1 MDPDPSSSL
10 FVILITLA
18 ASAFFSG
25 MEMAFV
31 SANRLQIELDAEQ
44 DWRGKLVANFVK
56 RPQLFISAMLV
67 GNNIALVVC
76 GMESGAL
83 ISQLL
88 FNANDWLSAASPITA
103 LSVQTIIT
111 TIIVI
116 VTAEF
121 IPKSF
126 FHRDPTLW
134 LNRLSLPLTL
144 IISILAIPSLAVMGL
159 SRIFLFPFVTNR
171 IEAGGTGF
179 GSTDLNHFLE
189 SASDKMIPEQELEHE
204 LEILKNALRL
214 SSVQARDCLIPRN
227 EVVAVSKETSI
238 EKIRE
243 LFTSTGLSKIVI
255 YEDDIDNIIG
265 YCHIKDLFSLPKSIS
280 EVVLPTFYIP
290 EPMAVDVLLK
300 QFMIKRRYL
309 AVVLD
314 EFGGTTGILTMEDI
328 VEELLGEIE
337 DEHDVD
343 ILTEERISENK
354 WLLSARH
361 EVEHLNEKLNFN
373 LPLDDA
379 YETLGG
385 LILHAIATIPEEGFV
400 INLNSCKITIKKVD
414 STRINLVELQL
425 L

>member
-1 MDPDPSSSL
+1 MDPDPSSS
-10 FVILITLA
+10 ILIIIISLA

-31 SANRLQIELDAEQ
+31 SANRLQVELDADQ
-44 DWRGKLVANFVK
+44 GWRGRLVANFVK
-56 RPQLFISAMLV
+56 RPQLFISVMLV

-83 ISQLL
+83 ISRLL
-88 FNANDWLSAASPITA
+88 FNANDWLSASYPITA
-103 LSVQTIIT
+103 LAVQTILT
-111 TIIVI
+111 TLIVI

-134 LNRLSLPLTL
+134 LNRFSLPLSIIILILTL
-144 IISILAIPSLAVMGL
+144 PALAVTGL
-159 SRIFLFPFVTNR
+159 SRIFLFPFVKNG
-171 IEAGGTGF
+171 IEASNRGF
-179 GSTDLNHFLE
+179 GSTDLHHFLE

-227 EVVAVSKETSI
+227 EVVAVSKDTSI
-238 EKIRE
+238 DEIRA

-255 YEDDIDNIIG
+255 YESDIDNIIG
-265 YCHIKDLFSLPKSIS
+265 YCHVKDLFSLPKSIN
-280 EVVLPTFYIP
+280 EVVIPTFYVP
-290 EPMAVDVLLK
+290 EPMSGDILLK
-300 QFMIKRRYL
+300 QFMRRMRYL

-314 EFGGTTGILTMEDI
+314 EFGGTAGILTMEDI

-343 ILTEERISENK
+343 ILTEEKIGANK
-354 WLLSARH
+354 WRLSARH
-361 EVEHLNEKLNFN
+361 EVEHLNDKFDFN

-385 LILHAIATIPEEGFV
+385 LILHEMATLPEEGVV
-400 INLNSCKITIKKVD
+400 INISGCKITVKEVE
-414 STRINLVELQL
+414 STRINVVELQL

>member
-1 MDPDPSSSL
+1 MDADPASS
-10 FVILITLA
+10 ILIILISLA
-18 ASAFFSG
+18 ASGFFSG

-31 SANRLQIELDAEQ
+31 SANRLQVELDADQ

-76 GMESGAL
+76 GMWSGAL
-83 ISQLL
+83 ISGLL
-88 FNANDWLSAASPITA
+88 FNVDDWLEASSPILA
-103 LSVQTIIT
+103 LSVQTILT

-134 LNRLSLPLTL
+134 LNRFSLPLSIVIL
-144 IISILAIPSLAVMGL
+144 ILALPALAVMGL
-159 SRIFLFPFVTNR
+159 SLIFLFPFVTNR
-171 IEAGGTGF
+171 IEAGNRGF
-179 GSTDLNHFLE
+179 GSTDLDHFLE
-189 SASDKMIPEQELEHE
+189 TVSDKMVPEQELEHE
-204 LEILKNALRL
+204 LEILKNAIRL
-214 SSVQARDCLIPRN
+214 SSVQARDCLVPRN
-227 EVVAVSKETSI
+227 EVVAVAKDSSI
-238 EKIRE
+238 DEIRD

-265 YCHIKDLFSLPKSIS
+265 YCHVKDLFSLPESI
-280 EVVLPTFYIP
+280 EKVVLPTFYIP
-290 EPMAVDVLLK
+290 EPMAGDVLLK
-300 QFMIKRRYL
+300 QFMRRRRYL

-314 EFGGTTGILTMEDI
+314 EFGGTAGILTMEDI
-328 VEELLGEIE
+328 IEELLGEIE

-343 ILTEERISENK
+343 ILTEEEIGDNT
-354 WLLSARH
+354 WLFSARH
-361 EVEHLNEKLNFN
+361 EVEHLNEKFNLN

-385 LILHAIATIPEEGFV
+385 LILHMIASLPEEGVV
-400 INLNSCKITIKKVD
+400 INISDCKITVKKVE
-414 STRINLVELQL
+414 SSRINVVELQL